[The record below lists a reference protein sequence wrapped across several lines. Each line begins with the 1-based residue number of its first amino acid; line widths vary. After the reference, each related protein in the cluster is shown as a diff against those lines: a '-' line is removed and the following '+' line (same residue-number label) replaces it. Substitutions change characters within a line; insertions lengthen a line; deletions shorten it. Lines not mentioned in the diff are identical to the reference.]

1 MSYFQTRN
9 KFMDTESLR
18 PASFQSMHMQCG
30 LNLVK
35 SMPFFE
41 NNLWIH
47 GYQEHEV
54 ASMKAWTCSVVLM
67 SKINALCMV
76 YFIEASEIKDNVN
89 IIMDKVF
96 YVQIKNKVDQI

>member
-1 MSYFQTRN
+1 
-9 KFMDTESLR
+9 
-18 PASFQSMHMQCG
+18 
-30 LNLVK
+30 
-35 SMPFFE
+35 
-41 NNLWIH
+41 
-47 GYQEHEV
+47 
-54 ASMKAWTCSVVLM
+54 MKAWTCSVVLM